1 MYEGPNKNTFA
12 ITSMVIHGM
21 YHTTHGVL
29 FRNPLSPPRGE
40 DGMEGLDLR
49 SGNNL
54 FMEPLD
60 DRGVVEDRYRDRGGV
75 SVSATGDGFADEAAR

>member
-1 MYEGPNKNTFA
+1 
-12 ITSMVIHGM
+12 
-21 YHTTHGVL
+21 
-29 FRNPLSPPRGE
+29 
-40 DGMEGLDLR
+40 MEGLDLR